1 MSAESLG
8 DRLDA
13 WLRLIHWTRVGTSH
27 SLQILGARMRWREAY
42 LYWELL
48 LDVLEQVP
56 AVRQSVQEAIGR
68 VIRET
73 DAVNLVGE
81 AGLPCD
87 RGFLVEFGDRVI
99 SKLLPK
105 VRNDRDLTH
114 LLQRQY
120 RSLVEVKWF
129 SQIPSRLFARIVRAL
144 IPP

>member
-1 MSAESLG
+1 LDFVTAQSLG

-13 WLRLIHWTRVGTSH
+13 WLRLIHWTRVGTSG
-27 SLQILGARMRWREAY
+27 SLQVLAARMRWREAY

-56 AVRQSVQEAIGR
+56 AVREAVQEAIGR
-68 VIRET
+68 IIQDT
-73 DAVNLVGE
+73 DAVNLFAD

-87 RGFLVEFGDRVI
+87 RGFLAEFGDRLM
-99 SKLLPK
+99 SKLLPT

-120 RSLVEVKWF
+120 SSLVSW
-129 SQIPSRLFARIVRAL
+129 
-144 IPP
+144 